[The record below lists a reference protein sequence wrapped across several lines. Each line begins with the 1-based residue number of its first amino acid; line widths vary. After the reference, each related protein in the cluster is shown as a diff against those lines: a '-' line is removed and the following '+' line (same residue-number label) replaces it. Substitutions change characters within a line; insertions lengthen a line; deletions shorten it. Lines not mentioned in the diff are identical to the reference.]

1 MAVPAAGR
9 QSGVALL
16 TALLVVALAT
26 LAAVAMATRQHYD
39 VRRTANQLDADQ
51 AAAYAAGVEDWARV
65 LLRRDLEDG
74 PVDHLDEDW
83 ARELPPLAVTGGQI
97 AGRIEDLEGRFN
109 LNNLLTTDGAPD
121 ERAVARF
128 RRLLELLELDP
139 ALANAVLDWM
149 DADLETRF
157 PGGAEDDRYST
168 REPPYR
174 AANAP
179 FASVSELRLVEGF
192 DAEAVRRLRP
202 YLSALPGR
210 ASVNVNTAPPLL
222 LQALFP
228 DLSAA
233 DAEALVDARSD
244 KPFDTVADFLAH
256 DTFAGRAVGPEGLAT
271 GSGHF
276 AVFADVRLGTARA
289 RQVSVLERQ
298 GGDVSVRLRS
308 LGGL

>member
-65 LLRRDLEDG
+65 LLRRDVEDG

-109 LNNLLTTDGAPD
+109 LNNLLVEGQPD
-121 ERAVARF
+121 ELAVARF

-139 ALANAVLDWM
+139 ARVNAVLDWL
-149 DADLETRF
+149 DEDLEPRF
-157 PGGAEDDRYST
+157 PDGAEDDRYST
-168 REPPYR
+168 LEPPYR

-192 DAEAVRRLRP
+192 DAEALRRLRP

-210 ASVNVNTAPPLL
+210 VPVNVNTAPPLL

-233 DAEALVDARSD
+233 DAEALVDARSE

-256 DTFAGRAVGPEGLAT
+256 EAFAGREVGPEGLAT

-289 RQVSVLERQ
+289 RQVSVLERRD
-298 GGDVSVRLRS
+298 GDVSVRLRS
-308 LGGL
+308 LGGV